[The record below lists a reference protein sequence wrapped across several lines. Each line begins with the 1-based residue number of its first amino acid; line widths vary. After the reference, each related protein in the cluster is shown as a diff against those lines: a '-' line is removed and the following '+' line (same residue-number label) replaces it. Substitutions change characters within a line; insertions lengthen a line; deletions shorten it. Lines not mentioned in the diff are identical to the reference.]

1 MKKIGDMRL
10 FLLLVFFMCSR
21 ILFGQ
26 NFEAQVSDKKVGLND
41 SFEISFTLNASGKSF
56 SPPPFSDFI
65 ILRGPSKSS
74 STSIVNGA
82 MSQQL
87 TYTYVLKPKKTGVF
101 TILPAS
107 IKAKG
112 KTIGTQPITIHVEKG
127 SVSKKP
133 NTAYDIVARKVHLVA
148 KVNKLQCY
156 VGEPLVLTYQL
167 YFNLNIRNISQN
179 SIKYSSFWANEIDVD
194 GDTKKANYKNEQYN
208 SVIIKQVVLIPQ
220 KSGKQTI
227 KGLSLDVVASVPTN
241 KRDFFNMMT
250 TESVNYTL
258 NSNNIVIDVL
268 ELPRAGKPEEFSG
281 AVGNFSLKTELD
293 KDSIDVNDSFVFSV
307 EVNGSGNLNL
317 LSSPVVEFDDA
328 LEVFDPK
335 NSDNIKM
342 NSRGVRG
349 YKKEEYIIVPR
360 NRGVYALPVVEFNFF
375 NPKTKEYVVLNT
387 NQKSIKVG
395 SSRFDNSDVTERIVN
410 KEEISLIN
418 EDIRFIKTDYKSNSL
433 SSNFAF
439 SIVFYVLCLI
449 PFFILLF
456 SILYK
461 KGYLNNYVSF
471 GPNLFQLVHKRL
483 ISAKKLLEKGD
494 YQQFHS
500 ELLDVLFMY
509 VSTKFSLEK
518 ANLSTEKIEEI
529 LILNSVSKDIVA
541 DYLSVIK
548 RLELYRYSAHEEN
561 IKTDD
566 LYGSVL
572 DVINK
577 IEKSI

>member
-1 MKKIGDMRL
+1 MRL
-10 FLLLVFFMCSR
+10 FLLLVFVMCSR

-56 SPPPFSDFI
+56 SAPPFSDFF

-194 GDTKKANYKNEQYN
+194 GETKKANYKNEQYN
-208 SVIIKQVVLIPQ
+208 SVVIKQVVLIPQ

-268 ELPRAGKPEEFSG
+268 ELPREGKPEEFSG

-293 KDSIDVNDSFVFSV
+293 KDSINVNDSFVFSV

-317 LSSPVVEFDDA
+317 LSSPLVEFDDA

-342 NSRGVRG
+342 NSRGVKG

-375 NPKTKEYVVLNT
+375 NPKTTEYVVLNT

-439 SIVFYVLCLI
+439 SIVF
-449 PFFILLF
+449 
-456 SILYK
+456 
-461 KGYLNNYVSF
+461 
-471 GPNLFQLVHKRL
+471 
-483 ISAKKLLEKGD
+483 
-494 YQQFHS
+494 
-500 ELLDVLFMY
+500 
-509 VSTKFSLEK
+509 
-518 ANLSTEKIEEI
+518 
-529 LILNSVSKDIVA
+529 
-541 DYLSVIK
+541 
-548 RLELYRYSAHEEN
+548 
-561 IKTDD
+561 
-566 LYGSVL
+566 
-572 DVINK
+572 
-577 IEKSI
+577 

>member
-1 MKKIGDMRL
+1 MRL
-10 FLLLVFFMCSR
+10 FLLLVFVMCSR

-56 SPPPFSDFI
+56 LPPPFSDFL

-148 KVNKLQCY
+148 KVNKLHCY

-179 SIKYSSFWANEIDVD
+179 SIKYSGFWANEIDVD
-194 GDTKKANYKNEQYN
+194 GETKKANYKNEQYN
-208 SVIIKQVVLIPQ
+208 SVVIKQVVLIPQ

-268 ELPRAGKPEEFSG
+268 ELPRAGKPESFSG
-281 AVGNFSLKTELD
+281 AVGSFSLKTELD

-418 EDIRFIKTDYKSNSL
+418 EDIRFIKTDYKSNSF

-439 SIVFYVLCLI
+439 SVVFYILFFI
-449 PFFILLF
+449 PFLLILL
-456 SILYK
+456 SVLYK

-529 LILNSVSKDIVA
+529 LLLHSVSKDIVA

>member
-1 MKKIGDMRL
+1 MRL
-10 FLLLVFFMCSR
+10 FLLLVFVMCSR

-56 SPPPFSDFI
+56 SPPPFSDFL

-194 GDTKKANYKNEQYN
+194 GETKKVNYKNEQYN
-208 SVIIKQVVLIPQ
+208 SVVIKQVVLIPQ

-268 ELPRAGKPEEFSG
+268 ELPRVGKPESFSG

-360 NRGVYALPVVEFNFF
+360 KRGMYALPVVEFNFF

-439 SIVFYVLCLI
+439 SVVFYILFFI
-449 PFFILLF
+449 PFLLILL
-456 SILYK
+456 SVLYK
-461 KGYLNNYVSF
+461 KGYLINYVSF

-529 LILNSVSKDIVA
+529 LILNSVSKDVVA

-566 LYGSVL
+566 LHGSVL

>member
-1 MKKIGDMRL
+1 MRL
-10 FLLLVFFMCSR
+10 FLLLVFIMSSQ

-56 SPPPFSDFI
+56 SAPPFSDFF

-87 TYTYVLKPKKTGVF
+87 TYTYVLKPKKIGVF

-112 KTIGTQPITIHVEKG
+112 KTIGTQPITIQVEKG

-194 GDTKKANYKNEQYN
+194 GETKKANYKNEQYN
-208 SVIIKQVVLIPQ
+208 SVVIKQVVLIPQ

-227 KGLSLDVVASVPTN
+227 TGLSLDVVASVPTN

-268 ELPRAGKPEEFSG
+268 DLPKVGKPESFSG

-335 NSDNIKM
+335 NSDKIKM
-342 NSRGVRG
+342 SSRGVMG

-360 NRGVYALPVVEFNFF
+360 NRGVYSLPIVDFNFF
-375 NPKTKEYVVLNT
+375 NPKTKEYIVLNT
-387 NQKSIKVG
+387 NQKTIKVG
-395 SSRFDNSDVTERIVN
+395 GARFDNGDVTERSVN

-418 EDIRFIKTDYKSNSL
+418 EDIRFIKTDYEANSF
-433 SSNFAF
+433 SKNFAF
-439 SIVFYVLCLI
+439 SVVFYILFFI
-449 PFFILLF
+449 PFLLILL
-456 SILYK
+456 SVLYK

-483 ISAKKLLEKGD
+483 IFAKKLLEKGD

-500 ELLDVLFMY
+500 ELLDVLFVY
-509 VSTKFSLEK
+509 VSTKFSIKK
-518 ANLSTEKIEEI
+518 ATLSIDKIKEVLVI
-529 LILNSVSKDIVA
+529 NNISKDIVV
-541 DYLSVIK
+541 DYLAVIK

-561 IKTDD
+561 VKMDD
-566 LYGSVL
+566 LHRDVL
-572 DVINK
+572 GVISK
-577 IEKSI
+577 IEKSK

>member
-1 MKKIGDMRL
+1 MRL
-10 FLLLVFFMCSR
+10 FLLLVFVMCSR

-56 SPPPFSDFI
+56 SPPPFSDFL

-194 GDTKKANYKNEQYN
+194 GETKKVNYKNEQYN
-208 SVIIKQVVLIPQ
+208 SVVIKQVVLIPQ

-268 ELPRAGKPEEFSG
+268 ELPRVGKPESFSG

-360 NRGVYALPVVEFNFF
+360 NRGMYALPVVEFNFF

-418 EDIRFIKTDYKSNSL
+418 EDIRFIKTDYKSNSF

-439 SIVFYVLCLI
+439 SVVFYILFFI
-449 PFFILLF
+449 PFLLILL
-456 SILYK
+456 SVLYK

-529 LILNSVSKDIVA
+529 LILNSVSKDVVA